1 MSTHGT
7 RSQSRLL
14 YCFILG
20 RPIFHL
26 KICLKLRLWS
36 VPVKK
41 VLIGHGHW
49 KSWRR
54 KGLANLW
61 ITTWHEEA
69 VEVTQEWLAIYYSI
83 CSMWHQQKYYSGYCS
98 VDYETVKLAALI
110 CLARC
115 SLGHARRTEL
125 WFFLVGHWDV
135 KVREGWVDVWVAM
148 WKLSNSLQGCG
159 RMQCRSQCLWVPQ
172 LQTMTWC
179 VKNVALPILPN
190 MFLLSQIPSIHT
202 DQLSSQEG
210 QRMASGFAASIAA
223 GDFEHRSDRCTG
235 FDTQFY
241 TELTQYAFSVQH
253 DSVHRICCPCDLAF
267 QLYRVQNIQEVNRD
281 TIICNSAISAC
292 EKCIEWRLG
301 GDLVVVPSGLVKA
314 KRLWRSD

>member
-1 MSTHGT
+1 MATHGT

-26 KICLKLRLWS
+26 KICQKLRLWS
-36 VPVKK
+36 VPAKK

-69 VEVTQEWLAIYYSI
+69 VEVTQEWQAIFLFVQCVI
-83 CSMWHQQKYYSGYCS
+83 NKHIILDFIQVTM
-98 VDYETVKLAALI
+98 KLWNL
-110 CLARC
+110 L
-115 SLGHARRTEL
+115 L
-125 WFFLVGHWDV
+125 WFALQGVVWGMPEGRSFDSFWSDIGMI

-172 LQTMTWC
+172 LQTMTC

-223 GDFEHRSDRCTG
+223 GDFGHRSYRCTG

-292 EKCIEWRLG
+292 EKCIEWRLR
-301 GDLVVVPSGLVKA
+301 GDLVVPSGLVKA
-314 KRLWRSD
+314 KRHWRGDWDH